1 MEDYN
6 PESDTETIREL
17 YFTAEFTKFFEQL
30 DDSVK
35 SKFYYTMDLVRTI
48 RVLSKNFV
56 KHLENTELYEMRISV
71 GNNAYRTI
79 LFAMDNRNVMLAQ
92 RILLLNGFIK
102 KSTKDY
108 NKQIKQA
115 YKILK
120 QYEDE
125 DR

>member
-1 MEDYN
+1 
-6 PESDTETIREL
+6 
-17 YFTAEFTKFFEQL
+17 
-30 DDSVK
+30 
-35 SKFYYTMDLVRTI
+35 MDVVRTI

>member
-1 MEDYN
+1 
-6 PESDTETIREL
+6 
-17 YFTAEFTKFFEQL
+17 
-30 DDSVK
+30 
-35 SKFYYTMDLVRTI
+35 
-48 RVLSKNFV
+48 V

>member
-35 SKFYYTMDLVRTI
+35 SKFYYTMDVVRTI
-48 RVLSKNFV
+48 RVLYKNFV

>member
-1 MEDYN
+1 
-6 PESDTETIREL
+6 
-17 YFTAEFTKFFEQL
+17 
-30 DDSVK
+30 
-35 SKFYYTMDLVRTI
+35 
-48 RVLSKNFV
+48 
-56 KHLENTELYEMRISV
+56 
-71 GNNAYRTI
+71 
-79 LFAMDNRNVMLAQ
+79 MLAQ